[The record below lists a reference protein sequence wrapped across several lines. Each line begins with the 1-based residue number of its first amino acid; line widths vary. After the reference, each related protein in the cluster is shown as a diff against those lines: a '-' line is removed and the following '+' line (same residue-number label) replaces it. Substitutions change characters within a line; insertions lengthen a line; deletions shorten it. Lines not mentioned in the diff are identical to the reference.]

1 MALFCYRNG
10 RRENVKNEKGYAISN
25 AKISFVSLVTKAAN
39 KKKFLIKKSEE
50 EDDAQEFVSFGK
62 IIQKSE
68 EGHLVTGIVYEP
80 MTKDTDGNFMTA
92 EEIEKTAH
100 WYLKNGKN
108 VDIQHCYE
116 AAEGVDVVESFVTKS
131 DTKIGEETVKTGT
144 WIMTMEVRNDGIW
157 KSIEKGEITGFSMG
171 GFGAVSKEESEIR
184 KEEKSILEKIED
196 LFRKN
201 KKEEME
207 EMEEIAKQ
215 GRCMSK
221 KNIEKIKCIKKEIEG
236 PLEKLKNLL
245 EEIGETDGAD
255 PEDMMDKACG
265 ASGKKEVQKMVS
277 EEVEKAQKPILEEI
291 STMMHEIKKMAEET
305 KPEMI
310 SAEIMPFAANTLI
323 SEEEK
328 YKEIE
333 KTVKEQIEKSKKE
346 ISETMNEL
354 KTELQELKKSR
365 ALPTN
370 LNDSNGSGTK
380 QQEQHYMHGI
390 L

>member
-1 MALFCYRNG
+1 MK
-10 RRENVKNEKGYAISN
+10 VEKAYAISD
-25 AKISFVSLVTKAAN
+25 AKISFVSLVDKAAN
-39 KKKFLIKKSEE
+39 KKKFLIRKSDDC
-50 EDDAQEFVSFGK
+50 EDDSKEFISYGK

-80 MTKDTDGNFMTA
+80 MTEDTDGNYMTA

-116 AAEGVDVVESFVTKS
+116 AADGVDVVESYVTKS
-131 DTKIGEETVKTGT
+131 DTKIGNENIKPGT

-157 KSIEKGEITGFSMG
+157 NKIEKGEITGFSMG
-171 GFGAVSKEESEIR
+171 GFGS
-184 KEEKSILEKIED
+184 ED

-207 EMEEIAKQ
+207 EMEEIEKQ

-245 EEIGETDGAD
+245 EEIGEPDSMEE
-255 PEDMMDKACG
+255 EDMMDKACG
-265 ASGKKEVQKMVS
+265 TSSKKEMQKMVK
-277 EEVEKAQKPILEEI
+277 EEVEKAQKPLLDEMK
-291 STMMHEIKKMAEET
+291 TMMQEIKKMNKES
-305 KPEMI
+305 I
-310 SAEIMPFAANTLI
+310 DDGQDD
-323 SEEEK
+323 EEK
-328 YKEIE
+328 KEEDTVE
-333 KTVKEQIEKSKKE
+333 KAVKEQIEKS
-346 ISETMNEL
+346 ETEL
-354 KTELQELKKSR
+354 KEMMEEMKTEFQSLKKSR
-365 ALPTN
+365 GLPSN
-370 LNDSNGSGTK
+370 LNDDNGIGQK
-380 QQEQHYMHGI
+380 KQEQHYMHGI